1 MDCVRSRTIG
11 WIIGNRDAKTFRKF
25 YEKLK
30 LPSDVIIYTDDWDVY
45 GKVIPKQN
53 HVIGKQHTIGIEQNN
68 SNIRHYS
75 ARMTRRT
82 KVVSKSIEMIDIT
95 LRILW
100 YINEDG
106 GYTYFQKIALSI
118 F

>member
-1 MDCVRSRTIG
+1 M
-11 WIIGNRDAKTFRKF
+11 
-25 YEKLK
+25 L
-30 LPSDVIIYTDDWDVY
+30 IYTDDWDVY
-45 GKVIPKQN
+45 DKIIPKRN
-53 HVIGKQHTIGIEQNN
+53 HIIGKRYTIGIEQSN

-82 KVVSKSIEMIDIT
+82 KVVSKSKEMIDIT

-106 GYTYFQKIALSI
+106 GYAYFQKIALSI
-118 F
+118 Y

>member
-1 MDCVRSRTIG
+1 
-11 WIIGNRDAKTFRKF
+11 
-25 YEKLK
+25 
-30 LPSDVIIYTDDWDVY
+30 VIIYTDDWDVY
-45 GKVIPKQN
+45 RKIIPKQN
-53 HVIGKQHTIGIEQNN
+53 HIIGKQYTVGIEQNN

-100 YINEDG
+100 YLNEAG
-106 GYTYFQKIALSI
+106 GYTYFQNIALSI
-118 F
+118 Y